1 MVVRIKLIVLGLLL
15 GTLGINA
22 QISNEGGPT
31 SWSMQNRKSIVPM
44 LMKSFDL
51 NRINAEDAKNDSDKS
66 RPWRFGYELKV
77 NLGLKN
83 SGVWDEL
90 PNGDRIW
97 RINIISKGA
106 KTLNF
111 IFDTYKIPRG
121 ATVYLYNNDRSD
133 LLGAYTNIFNRP
145 DQMLGTWM
153 VEGDNVWVEY
163 FEPASVVGKGQLNI
177 AKVIHGYRS
186 ITNTQIQQKIDE
198 SGDCN
203 QDVDCSVG
211 EDFDELKDR
220 LKHAVAFVLMDGF
233 VCTGT
238 LINNTKND
246 KAPYFLTANHC
257 NAGNESTWAFRFNWI
272 SPNPSCATVTGSTD
286 AAVNQTT
293 SGATR
298 LASNAES
305 DFKLLNLDGGL
316 DESWDL
322 EWAGWDKR
330 DIAANFAVGIHH
342 PSGDIMKVCR
352 ENVAL
357 VQVKTNIGGL
367 TAPVDSWQVTD
378 WDLGVTEGGSSGSA
392 LFNPS
397 GRIVG
402 QLAGGGAACSGTND
416 NDLSDFYG
424 RFNVS
429 WSFGNSDSN
438 RLSNWLDSD
447 NTGRETLDMLSQE
460 NDGTPPPPPPPID
473 PEPEPEEEKVLAV
486 SFNASDAI
494 ISITNTVEGKLEY
507 YLYNISG
514 MVVGSGKLSE
524 EKGQIDMSDKSTG
537 MYFIYVKNTSDGT
550 SFTKKVIVSK
560 QF

>member
-15 GTLGINA
+15 FTLGINA
-22 QISNEGGPT
+22 QVTHSEPV
-31 SWSMQNRKSIVPM
+31 SWGMQEKKSIVPM

-51 NRINAEDAKNDSDKS
+51 AKIKAEDAKNDSDKS

-97 RINIISKGA
+97 RINIISKDA

-121 ATVYLYNNDRSD
+121 ATMHLYNSDKSD

-153 VEGDNVWVEY
+153 VEGDNVWIEY
-163 FEPASVVGKGQLNI
+163 FEPASVAGKGQLNI

-186 ITNTQIQQKIDE
+186 ITNTQIQSKNFGD

-203 QDVDCSVG
+203 QDVECPVG

-220 LKHAVAFVLMDGF
+220 LKHAVAFVIMDGF

-257 NAGNESTWAFRFNWI
+257 NAGSESTWAFRFNWI
-272 SPNPSCATVTGSTD
+272 SPNPSCATTTGSTD

-298 LASNAES
+298 LAANVES

-316 DESWDL
+316 DESWEL
-322 EWAGWDKR
+322 EWAGWDRR
-330 DIAANFAVGIHH
+330 DIAANFAIGIHH

-352 ENVAL
+352 ENTAL
-357 VQVKTNIGGL
+357 TQIKTGIGGL
-367 TAPVDSWQVTD
+367 TDPVDSWQVTD

-392 LFNPS
+392 LFDPN

-438 RLSNWLDSD
+438 RLSNWLDPD
-447 NTGRETLDMLSQE
+447 NTGRETLNMLSQE
-460 NDGTPPPPPPPID
+460 NNGNPPPPPPPID
-473 PEPEPEEEKVLAV
+473 PEPEEEKVLAV
-486 SFNASDAI
+486 SFNASEAI
-494 ISITNTVEGKLEY
+494 VNITNTVEGKLEY